1 MKDITK
7 KLDSHPT
14 EEFSAKITQ
23 ELKIMKENSHIF
35 INLHI
40 EQSN

>member
-1 MKDITK
+1 MNDFTK
-7 KLDSHPT
+7 KLYSHPT

-23 ELKIMKENSHIF
+23 ELTIMKENSNIF
-35 INLHI
+35 INLHN